1 MKFSRGNAGI
11 QNISLFQT
19 CFGHV
24 PKPLRSWAAK
34 FIKFKQG
41 ELSTNWVNHK
51 NISNR
56 SKHFKKYKKHTKIPS
71 PLSWRDSWAS
81 LPPKTTAAA
90 LIPPA
95 PQAKKYQK
103 RNGMDKLKEN
113 FKTDELQH
121 VLKYV
126 LIFFILLHFFFYTSP
141 PVSALEWLFFNQRCV
156 TGLH

>member
-1 MKFSRGNAGI
+1 ME
-11 QNISLFQT
+11 
-19 CFGHV
+19 
-24 PKPLRSWAAK
+24 
-34 FIKFKQG
+34 FKQW

-71 PLSWRDSWAS
+71 LLSWRDSWAS
-81 LPPKTTAAA
+81 LPPKTTAVA

-95 PQAKKYQK
+95 PQDKKYQK

-126 LIFFILLHFFFYTSP
+126 LIFFILFHFFLHESAG
-141 PVSALEWLFFNQRCV
+141 VSTGMAFF
-156 TGLH
+156 